1 MAKLDIENK
10 ASPLITD
17 AAQELIHFGSL
28 KNILSWQD
36 LINSYQ
42 SIQNEYT
49 PKKVLLLLE
58 DIGQCEYTSMH
69 ASMRDGLYFD
79 EADNYLSDSKED
91 GFHAENFRPSEV
103 NYHIEQLSKLENQV
117 HFSELFNKF
126 TYNSH
131 DFDKLIKINQFP
143 EKILDASIKVKL
155 INTAIE
161 SHKFAAQL
169 NGYFSCDLNPF
180 ESFSLIHHLD
190 QNYALEYIGLGA
202 SLLFFIKSKALSNPQ
217 INSLM
222 QDLSQ
227 LYHFDEKV
235 KEEMKQLFI
244 EKEYLIIPYSESL
257 DTFMF

>member
-1 MAKLDIENK
+1 M
-10 ASPLITD
+10 
-17 AAQELIHFGSL
+17 
-28 KNILSWQD
+28 
-36 LINSYQ
+36 
-42 SIQNEYT
+42 
-49 PKKVLLLLE
+49 
-58 DIGQCEYTSMH
+58 
-69 ASMRDGLYFD
+69 
-79 EADNYLSDSKED
+79 
-91 GFHAENFRPSEV
+91 
-103 NYHIEQLSKLENQV
+103 
-117 HFSELFNKF
+117 
-126 TYNSH
+126 
-131 DFDKLIKINQFP
+131 
-143 EKILDASIKVKL
+143 

-180 ESFSLIHHLD
+180 ESFSLIRHLD

-222 QDLSQ
+222 QDLAQ

-257 DTFMF
+257 DTFML